1 MDAADAVR
9 RPPFGD
15 NPLVGERGA
24 STRRKI
30 LQSALEV
37 FAQHGFHDTRVELIT
52 EAAGCSRPAFYQYF
66 SSKEEVFWHLAGR
79 LAREMDHLA
88 DNLEAIAPDE
98 SGLEPVRVWIEG
110 MVDLQEAYAP
120 VFASF
125 QAAAR
130 EASPAARA
138 SRGINERIGDNLIRS
153 VGGDHPELEI
163 HALAGATATMLLR
176 AIHYWR
182 LGLGQ
187 LPRKRFVAG
196 LTQTAHRLLHGP
208 IEGVNVGPVV
218 KPPTKR
224 ARKWPEFPGT
234 NAEDRDLRPRGQKTR
249 QKLLDAGSAV
259 LPVRGYHDTRVDDI
273 VEAAGVSHGSFYRYF
288 QNKDDLFHVLAENAA
303 LQMVELVQSFP
314 EDAASDQLSSWLHGW
329 FSSYRENGGVISAWQ
344 EINYDDPELAAFSL
358 DIAVVVFDRLVRIV
372 HRRRFGDVT
381 VDGLA
386 LLSVIERLPYNV
398 LALQYLEEDEAVDAS
413 VFLIRRGVLGID
425 QG

>member
-1 MDAADAVR
+1 M
-9 RPPFGD
+9 
-15 NPLVGERGA
+15 GERGA

-30 LQSALEV
+30 LESALDV
-37 FAQHGFHDTRVELIT
+37 FAQHGFHETRVALIT

-66 SSKEEVFWHLAGR
+66 SSKEEVFWHLAGQ

-88 DNLEAIAPDE
+88 DNLEEIASDE
-98 SGLEPVRVWIEG
+98 TGLEPLRTWIDG

-130 EASPAARA
+130 EASPAARS
-138 SRGINERIGDNLIRS
+138 SRSVNQRIGDNLIRS
-153 VGGDHPELEI
+153 VGGEHPELEVQ
-163 HALAGATATMLLR
+163 ALAGATATMLLR
-176 AIHYWR
+176 TIHYWR

-208 IEGVNVGPVV
+208 IKGVNIGPVM
-218 KPPTKR
+218 KPPARR
-224 ARKWPEFPGT
+224 APKWPEFPGT
-234 NAEDRDLRPRGQKTR
+234 NDEETHLRPRGQKTR

-288 QNKDDLFHVLAENAA
+288 ENKDDLFHVLAENAA
-303 LQMVELVQSFP
+303 LQMVDLVQTFP
-314 EDAASDQLSSWLHGW
+314 EDAASDDLRSWLQGW
-329 FSSYRENGGVISAWQ
+329 FHSYRHNGGVVSAWQ
-344 EINYDDPELAAFSL
+344 EIDYDDPELAAFSL

-372 HRRRFGDVT
+372 HRRRFGDST

-386 LLSVIERLPYNV
+386 LLSVIERLPYSV
-398 LALQYLEEDEAVDAS
+398 LALQYLEENDAVEAS
-413 VFLIRRGVLGID
+413 TFLVRRGILGIAGD
-425 QG
+425 